1 MFYLAVRTLAIV
13 LFKVLF
19 RLQVWGVKNIPLK
32 GGFILAGNHISYL
45 DPPILGVACPR
56 ELCFLAKEELFR
68 NALFGR
74 FITALNAFSV
84 SSRIGDVKSL
94 RRAIRELETGKGL
107 GIFPEG
113 ARTMDGESVEPMQGV
128 GFLATRTGVPIV
140 PTFIEGSN
148 MALPIHAKFI
158 RLKKIK
164 VYFGRAVRAEDIEQQ
179 LKGSNPYQTIA
190 ETIMKEIS
198 RLKRKEVDG

>member
-1 MFYLAVRTLAIV
+1 MFYLVIRSLGIL

-32 GGFILAGNHISYL
+32 GGFILAGNHTSYL

-56 ELCFLAKEELFR
+56 KLCFLAKEELFR
-68 NALFGR
+68 NAFFGR
-74 FITALNAFSV
+74 FITALNAFPI
-84 SSRIGDVKSL
+84 SSRTGDVKSL
-94 RRAIRELETGKGL
+94 RRAIRKLETGKGL

-113 ARTMDGESVEPMQGV
+113 GRTTDGGSVEPMQGV

-164 VYFGRAVRAEDIEQQ
+164 VYFGRPVRSEDIKQQ

-198 RLKRKEVDG
+198 RLKRKEVDD

>member
-1 MFYLAVRTLAIV
+1 MFYLAIRSLGIL

-32 GGFILAGNHISYL
+32 GGFILAGNHTSYL

-56 ELCFLAKEELFR
+56 KLCFLAKEELFR

-74 FITALNAFSV
+74 FITALNAFPI
-84 SSRIGDVKSL
+84 SSRRGDVKPL
-94 RRAIRELETGKGL
+94 RHAIRELETGKGL

-113 ARTMDGESVEPMQGV
+113 GRTVNGESVEPMQGV

-148 MALPIHAKFI
+148 MALPIDAKFI

-164 VYFGRAVRAEDIEQQ
+164 VYFGRAVRAEDIKQQ
-179 LKGSNPYQTIA
+179 LKGNNPYQTIA

>member
-1 MFYLAVRTLAIV
+1 M
-13 LFKVLF
+13 
-19 RLQVWGVKNIPLK
+19 
-32 GGFILAGNHISYL
+32 
-45 DPPILGVACPR
+45 
-56 ELCFLAKEELFR
+56 
-68 NALFGR
+68 
-74 FITALNAFSV
+74 
-84 SSRIGDVKSL
+84 
-94 RRAIRELETGKGL
+94 

-113 ARTMDGESVEPMQGV
+113 GRTTDGESVEPMQGV
-128 GFLATRTGVPIV
+128 GFLAARTGVPIV

-164 VYFGRAVRAEDIEQQ
+164 VYFGRPLRSEDIKQQ

-198 RLKRKEVDG
+198 QLKRKEVDD